1 VRIKP
6 SEEIE
11 LARHNL
17 AHFRQSVIRPSF
29 VIVMTEVTSR
39 NEMVYVIG
47 SGPAGVAVA
56 YALLKQGAEV
66 TMLDA
71 GLTLEQERSRL
82 VDVLSHS
89 TPDEWSQTSLSTLK
103 GSLAGDGRVMPR
115 KLSYGSDFP
124 YRDVEGGMSV
134 IQSGVDVVSSS
145 ARGGLSNVWGGAVLP
160 YRAEDIIDWPLSVDD
175 LAPHYRAAFELMPLA
190 AHRDDL
196 EQEFPLYAP
205 HCASIRPSTQ
215 AKALMYDLDASR
227 EMLSKEGIRYGHARL
242 AVQVEAIR
250 DQGGCVYCAMCL
262 YGCPRKL
269 IYNSAQSIDMLQ
281 ARQGFYY
288 RTDVVV
294 DRIVEEE
301 AEVQLFCRHSSSQ
314 LQFSLRG
321 ERVYLAAGVLGT
333 AKIILSSA
341 AAYGRR
347 LTVRGSQYF
356 LLPLLRL
363 KQTMGVARESLH
375 TLAQIFLEMSACIPG
390 GHPAHLQIYTY
401 NDFYRCALEKRFGAL
416 VRIAGRRL
424 SDSILGR
431 LMVVQGYLH
440 SKDSSAISV
449 RLEGRAVGDELV
461 LEAIINPQAKT
472 HVRGISRKLF
482 KCSKYLHT
490 IPLLPLL
497 QIGKPGEGSH
507 VGGTFPMR
515 HTPSELETD
524 IFGRLTGMRKIHIV
538 DASVFPSIPSTTI
551 TLSVMANAHRIGSL
565 YERKPKAA

>member
-1 VRIKP
+1 M
-6 SEEIE
+6 
-11 LARHNL
+11 AG
-17 AHFRQSVIRPSF
+17 
-29 VIVMTEVTSR
+29 TTSR
-39 NEMVYVIG
+39 NGMVYVIG
-47 SGPAGVAVA
+47 SGPAGVSVA

-71 GLTLEQERSRL
+71 GLELEPERSRV
-82 VDVLSHS
+82 VDALSRS
-89 TPDEWSQTSLSTLK
+89 TPDEWSEDSLSVLK
-103 GSLAGDGRVMPR
+103 GNLVGDGRVMPR

-134 IQSGVDVVSSS
+134 IQSGVEVVSSC
-145 ARGGLSNVWGGAVLP
+145 ARGGLSNVWGSAVLP
-160 YRAEDIIDWPLSVDD
+160 YRAEDIIDWPISVDD
-175 LAPHYRAAFELMPLA
+175 LAPHYRSAFELMPLA
-190 AHRDDL
+190 AQHDDL

-205 HCASIRPSTQ
+205 LYASLRPSTQ
-215 AKALMYDLDASR
+215 AKALMCDLDASR
-227 EMLSKEGIRYGHARL
+227 EMLSKLGIRYGHARL

-250 DQGGCVYCAMCL
+250 EQGGCVYCAMCL

-269 IYNSAQSIDMLQ
+269 IYNSAQSIDMLR
-281 ARQGFYY
+281 ARPGFYY
-288 RTDVVV
+288 HADVAV
-294 DRIVEEE
+294 DRIVEEGTK
-301 AEVQLFCRHSSSQ
+301 VQLFCRHPSSQ

-321 ERVYLAAGVLGT
+321 ERVYLGAGVLGT
-333 AKIILSSA
+333 AKIMLAS

-347 LTVRGSQYF
+347 LTIRGSQYF

-363 KQTMGVARESLH
+363 KNTMGVAREPLH

-390 GHPAHLQIYTY
+390 GNSAHLQIYTY
-401 NDFYRCALEKRFGAL
+401 NDLYRCVLEKRFGAL

-449 RLEGRAVGDELV
+449 RLERHALGDELV
-461 LEAIINPQAKT
+461 LEAMINPQAKM
-472 HVRGISRKLF
+472 HVRRISRKLF
-482 KCSKYLHT
+482 KCSKYLRT

-497 QIGKPGEGSH
+497 QMGKPGEGAH

-515 HTPSELETD
+515 HTPGELETD
-524 IFGRLTGMRKIHIV
+524 ILGRLMGMRRTHIV
-538 DASVFPSIPSTTI
+538 DASVFPSVPSTTI

-565 YERKPKAA
+565 YERKPNAA